1 MNQEDT
7 LYQKEFTD
15 SSFLKKVIWDRSN
28 ETLIVLFSTGSI
40 WGYYNVPFEIYENLL
55 AAESHG
61 RYFNLNIRNMFE
73 AEKLGYL
80 SSQETVFN

>member
-61 RYFNLNIRNMFE
+61 KYFNLNIRNIFE
-73 AEKLGYL
+73 AEKLGYA
-80 SSQETVFN
+80 SSQETVLN